1 MFIISPEE
9 ALEMLHLWA
18 YPCQGSELRS
28 KSLPSGHVMSLPSA
42 LHLGEKPSEQMQSER
57 HTFMYLTISLIE
69 MAVPSWHTRSDWG
82 LLVYGHHG
90 IPPLEH
96 PTPVC
101 FFTDPSPT
109 HLHWNKVIKDL
120 FYNAILVLDFTLF
133 GLHLENKVVGSKGNL
148 TTVLSWQR
156 HRLISPLGHR
166 ANSLAKSG
174 GIVFLSTVGVS
185 LQ

>member
-1 MFIISPEE
+1 
-9 ALEMLHLWA
+9 MLHLWA

-120 FYNAILVLDFTLF
+120 FYNAILVLVLPSSVCTWKIRWLDQKETWPQYCHDRDIDSYHPSDT
-133 GLHLENKVVGSKGNL
+133 GQTVWQNL
-148 TTVLSWQR
+148 V
-156 HRLISPLGHR
+156 
-166 ANSLAKSG
+166 A
-174 GIVFLSTVGVS
+174 
-185 LQ
+185 